1 MSHRDWKRQMERD
14 VLRASSSPQ
23 QTNQIN
29 PRVAFEEEILFS
41 FKHLDTDRSPFEC
54 DTGDGAKLLIVFDNL
69 KKHSGYSRTTLPSRK
84 QFHSI
89 PEDQVR
95 KFSLGDLES
104 LSKSKLYQL
113 GSQRQA
119 ERLVGYFES
128 IRSNVLQ
135 VCFFDLEHKLSGE

>member
-1 MSHRDWKRQMERD
+1 MNNRDWRNQMEKD
-14 VLRASSSPQ
+14 ASRAKSSPQ

-41 FKHLDTDRSPFEC
+41 FKYLDTGRSSFEC
-54 DTGDGAKLLIVFDNL
+54 GTGDGAKLLIVFENL
-69 KKHSGYSRTTLPSRK
+69 KKHSGYTRTTLPARK

-89 PEDQVR
+89 PDDQIR
-95 KFSLGDLES
+95 RFSLGDLVA

-119 ERLVGYFES
+119 ERLIGYFES
-128 IRSNVLQ
+128 VKSNVLQ
-135 VCFFDLEHKLSGE
+135 VCFFDLEHKLSGQ